1 MKPILELQ
9 NLTKYFPVMGGVLRR
24 EVGRVYAVNDV
35 SLSVNKGETI
45 GIVGESGCGKSTL
58 GRALIRLYE
67 PSSGKVIFDG
77 QDFTALNKKELK
89 SQRKRIQMIFQD
101 PYASLNPRMS
111 IEKILSEPYELHKV
125 GTAEERRAWIRELL
139 EIVGLPAESAQR
151 YPHEFSGGQRQRVGI
166 ARALAL
172 KPDVIICDEA
182 VSALDVSIQSQVLN
196 LLVKLQKERGLTY
209 LFISHDLSVVKYISD
224 RVVVMYLGKVVE
236 TASSEALYSK
246 PTHPYTQALLQSLPV
261 PDPRQRK
268 AFVPLKGD
276 VPSPRNPPSGCY
288 FHPRCPHVMER
299 CKSEPPLLQ
308 IVSQEHDHQVACH
321 LLDMPKE
328 GQA

>member
-1 MKPILELQ
+1 VKPILELQ
-9 NLTKYFPVMGGVLRR
+9 NLTKYFPVMGGILRR

-35 SLSVNKGETI
+35 TLSVNKGETV

-89 SQRKRIQMIFQD
+89 AQRKRIQMIFQD

-111 IEKILSEPYELHKV
+111 IEKILSEPYDLHNI
-125 GTAEERRAWIRELL
+125 GTVDERRVWVRELL
-139 EIVGLPAESAQR
+139 EIVGLPAESSQR

-236 TASSEALYSK
+236 SASSDSLYAT

-268 AFVPLKGD
+268 AFVPLQGD
-276 VPSPRNPPSGCY
+276 VPSPSNPPSGCY
-288 FHPRCPHVMER
+288 FHPRCPHVMDR
-299 CKSEPPLLQ
+299 CKSEAPLLQ
-308 IVSQEHDHQVACH
+308 IVSKEKDHQVACH
-321 LLDMPKE
+321 LIDVQDQ